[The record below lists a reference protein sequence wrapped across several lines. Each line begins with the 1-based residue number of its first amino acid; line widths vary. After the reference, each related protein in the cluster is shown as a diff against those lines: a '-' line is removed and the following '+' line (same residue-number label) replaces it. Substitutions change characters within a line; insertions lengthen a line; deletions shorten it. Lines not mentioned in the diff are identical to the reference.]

1 MSSKPLDHSDEP
13 EIDEVEAALSHL
25 ETTLEGRSTDKILVC
40 RRFKNSVACFTS
52 FYAIMH
58 FPKALPPTNPI

>member
-1 MSSKPLDHSDEP
+1 MYMKYLCFFQYHICKLTMSAKPLVLSDEP

-40 RRFKNSVACFTS
+40 MRF
-52 FYAIMH
+52 
-58 FPKALPPTNPI
+58 

>member
-1 MSSKPLDHSDEP
+1 MRLEYLHFFQYHICKLTMSAKPLDLSDEA

-40 RRFKNSVACFTS
+40 IRF
-52 FYAIMH
+52 
-58 FPKALPPTNPI
+58 